1 MIEDIRVNLREP
13 EIQVLEDAMS
23 KNSFGP
29 FARGGVWR
37 AAPCLAAILLFLPPR
52 SIIAQ
57 EAVEPAM
64 SAAAGSR
71 VFGAKGCVKC
81 HSVKGLG
88 GSEGPDLGQTPRLR
102 SFYDLA
108 ADMWNHG
115 PEMIERMKELDIRQ
129 PRLSP
134 RETGDLI
141 AFLFTVEYFDPPGDP
156 SAGEVVFNEKQCIV
170 CHQVGGIGGVVGP
183 DLDRLDQSP
192 SPIQVATAMWN
203 HGPAMSER
211 LQERGIPRP
220 TFTGAELIDLI
231 AFLKSASQSPLN
243 ESLYVLPGRATEGR
257 SLFVERG
264 CSLCHGSPGS
274 GAPDLAERAAYR
286 SLTEFASAMWNKQP
300 RMLRAMKARGIK
312 GIQLQPAEMADL
324 VAYLYSLRYFAES
337 GDPNRGRLLIRQK
350 GCLDCHSL
358 DGRVGSVGGDLSRPQ
373 GLSSPASVVSA
384 LWNHTLIVEE
394 QAAAEKGYWP
404 IFRPGEVADLTA
416 FLQTRELPR

>member
-1 MIEDIRVNLREP
+1 
-13 EIQVLEDAMS
+13 MS
-23 KNSFGP
+23 KNSFRP

-37 AAPCLAAILLFLPPR
+37 AAPFLAAILLFLPPP

-57 EAVEPAM
+57 QAVEPAQ
-64 SAAAGSR
+64 SAAAGAR
-71 VFGAKGCVKC
+71 VFGAKGCAKC

-115 PEMIERMKELDIRQ
+115 PEMVERMQELDIRR
-129 PRLSP
+129 PHLSP

-156 SAGEVVFNEKQCIV
+156 SAGEVAFNEKQCIA
-170 CHQVGGIGGVVGP
+170 CHQVGGVGGVVGP
-183 DLDRLDQSP
+183 DLDPLGQPP

-220 TFTGAELIDLI
+220 TFKGAELINLV
-231 AFLKSASQSPLN
+231 AYLKAASESPLT
-243 ESLYVLPGRATEGR
+243 ESLYVLPGQATEGR
-257 SLFVERG
+257 SLFVEKG

-286 SLTEFASAMWNKQP
+286 SLTEFASAMWNKQT
-300 RMLRAMKARGIK
+300 RMQT
-312 GIQLQPAEMADL
+312 IQLQAAEMADL

-337 GDPNRGRLLIRQK
+337 GDPNRGRLLVRQK

-358 DGRVGSVGGDLSRPQ
+358 DGRGGSAAGDLSRPE

-384 LWNHTLIVEE
+384 LWNHTLIAEE
-394 QAAAEKGYWP
+394 QASEEGYWP
-404 IFRPGEVADLTA
+404 IFRPSEVADLTA
-416 FLQTRELPR
+416 FLQMQELPR